1 MDIIGRI
8 RGAIQ
13 AIRAYFTP
21 LLTGLKVRL
30 LNIALRTTMLFV
42 ALWHS
47 TSGSLVNMALG
58 FVVLVCAVVIG
69 LYIVSQIESSMISSG
84 FNNSSSWWTPY
95 QNFVNIMQSA
105 FPILGVAALISVLL
119 YLLVYLIRSFRQ
131 GA

>member
-42 ALWHS
+42 ALWLS
-47 TSGSLVNMALG
+47 TSGSLVDTALG

-69 LYIVSQIESSMISSG
+69 LYIVSQIESSMFNSG

-105 FPILGVAALISVLL
+105 FPILGVAALVSVLL